1 MIFKKAKNLHIQK
14 YKKDIFKTCTIRVL
28 QKCSFI
34 RNIKDKQGTPWS
46 IILQQAT
53 WDKGLMNAK
62 SCIYTQLD

>member
-14 YKKDIFKTCTIRVL
+14 CKNYIFKIHTIRVL
-28 QKCSFI
+28 QKRSFI
-34 RNIKDKQGTPWS
+34 GNIKDKQGTPWN
-46 IILQQAT
+46 IILHQAT